1 MLFLQDAAKSLLA
14 SLSLMAKNVIRMAR
28 LSEVKVDQIVM
39 EDRIRKTFDE
49 DSIKELAS
57 SIERHGILQ
66 PITVQP
72 RPDGTYT
79 LLMGERRFIA
89 AKRAGVD
96 VVPVIVMDE
105 RLKPD
110 ETLEARLI
118 ENIHRENLDPMDEA
132 EAYQQLA
139 DMGYNVSEVARR
151 VGKPRY
157 YVSKR
162 LSLLRLHPK
171 VREGVRHRTLTPG
184 HAQALLR
191 LELDQQLPLVE
202 EIEAKNL
209 SVKQTR
215 ERVREI
221 LGRRLSWR
229 LLPIRLSLEEFR
241 SLERVAPNG
250 DVDAL
255 IRETITKLI
264 QG

>member
-1 MLFLQDAAKSLLA
+1 MRRF
-14 SLSLMAKNVIRMAR
+14 
-28 LSEVKVDQIVM
+28 SEVKVDEIVVE

-49 DSIKELAS
+49 DSMKELAS

-72 RPDGTYT
+72 RSDGTYT
-79 LLMGERRFIA
+79 LLIGERRFMA
-89 AKRAGVD
+89 AKRAGAN

-105 RLKPD
+105 KLKPD
-110 ETLEARLI
+110 ETVEARLI
-118 ENIHRENLDPMDEA
+118 ENLHREGLDPIDEA
-132 EAYQQLA
+132 EAYQQLV
-139 DMGYNVSEVARR
+139 DMGHNVSEVARR

-184 HAQALLR
+184 HARTLLR
-191 LELDQQLPLVE
+191 LEPEQQLPLVE
-202 EIEAKNL
+202 EIEAEDL
-209 SVKQTR
+209 SVKETR
-215 ERVREI
+215 DHVREI

-229 LLPIRLSLEEFR
+229 LIPIRLSLEEFGA
-241 SLERVAPNG
+241 LEKVAPNG
-250 DVDAL
+250 DVEAL

-264 QG
+264 HT